1 MYKSINHKIKL
12 TNTKPFSLKSILS
25 ISMILLFVLTLS
37 FNNNCVDVYG
47 HTLFSDNN
55 NNNNGSGIQ
64 VKTNGRYKVELST
77 NPSKIPIN
85 KSIDILLRLTS
96 ISNGST
102 GTGGAE
108 VTEIPA
114 YLSLVKD
121 DKVDNLQNT
130 LVMIRGGHY
139 NFNSVFSDKGKYL
152 LFVDIKDIY
161 YTNTIFK
168 VIFELN
174 AGIPIVDQFYN
185 TIESF
190 LLNFIIFI
198 FQLLVLYLSLRI
210 GLDKKIKMR
219 NNDFDILAIVK

>member
-1 MYKSINHKIKL
+1 MSKNINHKIKL
-12 TNTKPFSLKSILS
+12 INAKLFSLKSVLS
-25 ISMILLFVLTLS
+25 ISMILLFALTLS
-37 FNNNCVDVYG
+37 FNNNYVDVYG
-47 HTLFSDNN
+47 HTLFNDN

-64 VKTNGRYKVELST
+64 VKINGSYKVELST

-85 KSIDILLRLTS
+85 KSIDVLLRVTS

-161 YTNTIFK
+161 YTNTILKF
-168 VIFELN
+168 IFELN

-185 TIESF
+185 ALESF
-190 LLNFIIFI
+190 LLNYYYIYIPIIGFIFIITYWPR
-198 FQLLVLYLSLRI
+198 Q
-210 GLDKKIKMR
+210 KNKNEKQ
-219 NNDFDILAIVK
+219 